1 MMKFSPALAAVL
13 FMPAAVGL
21 LYQAGQPHPWPH
33 RVLAIALLLAIFE
46 QAHMARVDLR
56 NVEVVG
62 QRLGDPRLK
71 QFGRIVIWTVVG
83 QLLGF
88 YSAAIGYLGWGMAA
102 ILLSVIGFNLAA
114 TLRLEP
120 AGLQPIQAAD
130 WRSRLDVLT
139 LDAIALVLACLWI
152 AQRFQDWVA
161 VGMFAITAL
170 YGVSKLVTYAKALGR
185 QPSAIHIAHAAQEHP
200 QAPQQN

>member
-1 MMKFSPALAAVL
+1 MTFSPTFAAML
-13 FMPAAVGL
+13 FMPAAMGL
-21 LYQAGQPHPWPH
+21 FYQAVQPHPWPH
-33 RVLAIALLLAIFE
+33 RVLALALALAIFE

-56 NVEVVG
+56 NVEVVS
-62 QRLGDPRLK
+62 QRLGDLRLK
-71 QFGRIVIWTVVG
+71 QFDRIVVWTVVG
-83 QLLGF
+83 QLVGF
-88 YSAAIGYLGWGMAA
+88 YGAAAGYLGSGMAV

-120 AGLQPIQAAD
+120 TGSQPIQSAG

-139 LDAIALVLACLWI
+139 LDAIALILACLWI
-152 AQRFQDWVA
+152 AQRFQAWVA

-170 YGVSKLVTYAKALGR
+170 YAASKLVTYAKALGR
-185 QPSAIHIAHAAQEHP
+185 QPSAVHIAHAAQEHP